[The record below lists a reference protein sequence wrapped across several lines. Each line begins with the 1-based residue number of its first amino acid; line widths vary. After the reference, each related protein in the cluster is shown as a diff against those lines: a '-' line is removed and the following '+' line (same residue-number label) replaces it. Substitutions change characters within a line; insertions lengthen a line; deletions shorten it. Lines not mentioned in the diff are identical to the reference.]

1 MQLHAKASKALLTFM
16 LARAAISWIAFPHVA
31 CAQAITGSIAGRVTD
46 PSGAVLPNATV
57 TVRNT
62 DLSTA
67 RSITSD
73 RDGAFRIT
81 GLISGAYTVDAK
93 ADKLALRRPVRVT
106 VTLRSSTEIVLK
118 LEIPRARESTTVRA
132 RAATVEGNTVA
143 PPSNTTE
150 AAVTT
155 FLPGLTI
162 TYLPNRDRDF
172 TQFTNLTASAQE
184 DSEGTGVVMAGQ
196 RANAIATQVDG
207 TSFNDALLGGRR
219 AAEDGGVYLPIGVVR
234 EFELVR
240 SGVDSTIGG
249 TNAGLIN
256 IATKSGAN
264 RGRGDAF
271 YTGRPSP
278 FTSADAFGQS
288 LDSWLSAFG
297 VAESGAIRKNV
308 LFYSAGFEQDFV
320 HAPYYSTFAPQ
331 ATAVPA
337 SLQNQQGEITE
348 KQSATSGFGRLDWVL
363 SQRST
368 LTGSFVLD
376 RIRSNDAGD
385 GLSRTLAVPT
395 HVSDFGGQS
404 ATARIGLT
412 TVLNARAFNQAVL
425 AYSNDHRLRTPLSV
439 APELFINGFGI
450 LGGNSD
456 GPHRYTS
463 QQWQVIDDVMLTRGR
478 NELTLGGRFA
488 TSPAYESREPTLN
501 ARFDYTSLADY
512 IANNPRRFLQTLP
525 ITTDP
530 QYQATVND
538 LGIYANARVSLT
550 PTVFLT
556 AGLRWGAQWN
566 PQPPAASIPALI
578 VNPSFG
584 TSASTQ
590 HIPND
595 LKQWQ
600 PRVGL
605 AWSPNNNSMLRLSA
619 GLYTAPTPATF
630 FHRVFTDGGS
640 QTYALD
646 SYFDSSLLAIS
657 GGNTPFPHALASAPA
672 GLSTYHAEVVG
683 IDSNFRNPTSF
694 QAAASIEQQVNA
706 KLEFTLGYVRNSTW
720 HLERQLDENLNPP
733 IGITNGNPVFP
744 STRPMTGFG
753 RVLVEQSTAH
763 STYDGG
769 FISVKAPISARSTL
783 MANYTVSRTEDEDS
797 SSTPYSPVTAL
808 NPFSLRQERAN
819 SLMDARSVLNLNAIF
834 NLPSGFKVNPLFVA
848 RSGMPYTPIV
858 GFDTQND
865 ANDLNDR
872 ALINGVIAGRNSMRQ
887 PAFSSLDLRLVKDFT
902 LKGEGHHLD
911 LFMDVFNLAGA
922 RNLRFDSYGLSFF
935 GGSAHPVLSAGMP
948 LFAPGV
954 TRIGGSRTIQF
965 TARLVGF

>member
-1 MQLHAKASKALLTFM
+1 MQFHAKGAKALLILI
-16 LARAAISWIAFPHVA
+16 LAVPAISSIAFPPRA

-46 PSGAVLPNATV
+46 PSGAIMPNATV

-67 RSITSD
+67 RIVTSG
-73 RDGAFRIT
+73 RDGAFRVT
-81 GLISGAYTVDAK
+81 GLIPGSYTVDAK
-93 ADKLALRRPVRVT
+93 ADKLGLRRPVRVT
-106 VTLRSSTEIVLK
+106 VTLRSSTEIVLR
-118 LEIPRARESTTVRA
+118 LEIPRVRESTTVRA

-143 PPSNTTE
+143 PPANTTE
-150 AAVTT
+150 TAVTT

-162 TYLPNRDRDF
+162 TYLPNRDRDI
-172 TQFTNLTASAQE
+172 TQFTNLTAAAQE
-184 DSEGTGVVMAGQ
+184 DSEGTGVIMAGQ

-207 TSFNDALLGGRR
+207 TSFNDALIGGRR

-240 SGVDSTIGG
+240 SGVDSSIGD

-256 IATKSGAN
+256 IATKGGAN

-278 FTSADAFGQS
+278 FTSADAFGRS
-288 LDSWLSAFG
+288 LDSWLSTFG
-297 VAESGAIRKNV
+297 IAESGAIRKNV

-320 HAPYYSTFAPQ
+320 HAPYCSSFAPQ
-331 ATAVPA
+331 TTAIPA
-337 SLQNQQGEITE
+337 SLQNQQGEIVE
-348 KQSATSGFGRLDWVL
+348 KQLATSGFGRLDWVV
-363 SQRST
+363 SQRNT
-368 LTGSFVLD
+368 LTGSLILD
-376 RIRSNDAGD
+376 RVRSTDAGD
-385 GLSRTLAVPT
+385 GLTRTLAVPT
-395 HVSDFGGQS
+395 HVSNFGGQS
-404 ATARIGLT
+404 ATARIGVT

-425 AYSNDHRLRTPLSV
+425 AYSNDHRLRTPVSV

-450 LGGNSD
+450 FGGDST
-456 GPHRYTS
+456 GLHRYTS
-463 QQWQVIDDVMLTRGR
+463 RQWQIIDDVMLSRGR
-478 NELTLGGRFA
+478 NELTVGGRFA
-488 TSPAYESREPTLN
+488 ASPAYELREPNLN

-512 IANNPRRFLQTLP
+512 LTNNPRRSQQTIP
-525 ITTDP
+525 IANVP
-530 QYQATVND
+530 QYQATVDD
-538 LGIYANARVSLT
+538 LGLYANARISLT
-550 PTVFLT
+550 STLFLT
-556 AGLRWGAQWN
+556 AGFRWGAQWN
-566 PQPPAASIPALI
+566 PQPPAASPPSLI
-578 VNPSFG
+578 VNPFFRPSV
-584 TSASTQ
+584 STQ

-600 PRVGL
+600 PRAGL
-605 AWSPNNNSMLRLSA
+605 AWSPDSKSTLRFSA
-619 GLYTAPTPATF
+619 GLYTAPTPAAF

-640 QTYALD
+640 QTYTLD
-646 SYFDSSLLAIS
+646 SYFDPSLVAIS
-657 GGNTPFPHALASAPA
+657 GGNTPFPNALVFAPA
-672 GLSTYHAEVVG
+672 GLSTYHAEVIG

-694 QAAASIEQQVNA
+694 QAAASVEQQVNA
-706 KLEFTLGYVRNSTW
+706 KLDFTLGYLRNSTW
-720 HLERQLDENLNPP
+720 NLERQLDENLNPP
-733 IGITNGNPVFP
+733 ISTINGNPVFP
-744 STRPMTGFG
+744 PRRPIAGFG

-769 FISVKAPISARSTL
+769 FLSVKAPISARSTL
-783 MANYTVSRTEDEDS
+783 MANYTVSRTEDDDS

-808 NPFSLRQERAN
+808 NPFSLHQERAN
-819 SLMDARSVLNLNAIF
+819 SLTDARQTFNLNAIF
-834 NLPSGFKVNPLFVA
+834 NLPAGFKVNPLFVT
-848 RSGMPYTPIV
+848 RSGLPYTPII

-872 ALINGVIAGRNSMRQ
+872 ALINGAVAGRNSVRQ

-922 RNLRFDSYGLSFF
+922 RNLRFDSNGLSFF
-935 GGSAHPVLSAGMP
+935 GDSMHPVLSAGVP

-954 TRIGGSRTIQF
+954 TRVGGPRTIQF